1 MSKKNKQY
9 KHYTYLQLVWQQF
22 KKNKL
27 AYISLYIVLFLFIIA
42 IFAPFIA
49 NDKPI
54 FIIHNGKIYFPFIK
68 NYREFKEMNWKKY
81 IPAKSDVILYP
92 IVFFSPTEYDLDET
106 LSPPDKKHIFG
117 TDDRGRD
124 VFARI
129 VWGTRISL
137 SVGFVAVTIALIIGL
152 FIGSLAG
159 YYGGKIDIYLSR
171 FIEIIEC
178 FPTFILI
185 LVILAFLKPSIF
197 NIMAV
202 IGLFGWTGIARL
214 IRGEILKI
222 KNQEYVLAAR
232 AAGLSDFRIIVSHI
246 LPNAMAPVLVS
257 VTFGIAGAILMES
270 GLSFLGFGV
279 QPPTPSW
286 GEILS
291 QANNYVDFAWW
302 LTIFPGMAIFITVLA
317 YNLIGEGI
325 RDAID
330 PRLKS

>member
-1 MSKKNKQY
+1 MKEV
-9 KHYTYLQLVWQQF
+9 KHYTYFQLVWAQF
-22 KKNKL
+22 KKNRL
-27 AYISLYIVLFLFIIA
+27 AYFSIYIVIFLFIIA
-42 IFAPFIA
+42 VFAPFIA

-54 FIIHNGKIYFPFIK
+54 IFIRNYKIYFPFIK
-68 NYREFKEMNWKKY
+68 NYTQFQDIEWKEYETESGEIMLK
-81 IPAKSDVILYP
+81 P
-92 IVFFSPTEYDLDET
+92 IVFYSPTEYDLTQT
-106 LSPPDKKHIFG
+106 LSPPGKEHIFG

-137 SVGFVAVTIALIIGL
+137 SVGFVAVGIALIIGL
-152 FIGSLAG
+152 FVGSMAG

-185 LVILAFLKPSIF
+185 LVILAFLSPSIF
-197 NIMAV
+197 NIMGV

-232 AAGLSDFRIIVSHI
+232 AAGLSDYRIIVSHI
-246 LPNAMAPVLVS
+246 LPNAIAPVLVS
-257 VTFGIAGAILMES
+257 VTFGIAGAILTES

-302 LTIFPGMAIFITVLA
+302 LTVFPGLAIFITILA

-330 PRLKS
+330 PRLKK